1 MIPPPLPLPS
11 PPTRRALLAQADG
24 PARPY
29 AGSVFSVISA
39 TFVFI
44 PALCPQNPSFVFIRL
59 RTLSFSVSRNPFVCH
74 SYENNR
80 GGYQQFP
87 KWNIPAPAGKELS

>member
-1 MIPPPLPLPS
+1 MLSSSMIPRHLPLRI
-11 PPTRRALLAQADG
+11 PPARRGG
-24 PARPY
+24 PARPC
-29 AGSVFSVISA
+29 ASSVFSATSA
-39 TFVFI
+39 LSVYV
-44 PALCPQNPSFVFIRL
+44 PVLSSKNPSFVFIRL

-87 KWNIPAPAGKELS
+87 KWNIPAPAGKELT